1 MQPGVAGGFD
11 AVGQQR
17 IVGVIEVTTVETAP
31 CQRVRRIAVQP
42 LDDAAG
48 KRLGL
53 GLRPRQSRVELDD
66 ACPLVEE
73 DLPVLGR
80 PAVTAGPKQRH
91 NLGLVTGQEIDHGSW
106 RRHRRRQN
114 QVFAV
119 DTELDAGSPRR
130 LQSVSRAHI
139 RPLQRVTV
147 FSTDGAE
154 GGEGVKGGDLTA
166 TTRHAVRPSA
176 SPC

>member
-31 CQRVRRIAVQP
+31 CQRLRRIAVQP
-42 LDDAAG
+42 LDDATG
-48 KRLGL
+48 KRMGL

-80 PAVTAGPKQRH
+80 PAVT
-91 NLGLVTGQEIDHGSW
+91 TGRS
-106 RRHRRRQN
+106 
-114 QVFAV
+114 
-119 DTELDAGSPRR
+119 S
-130 LQSVSRAHI
+130 
-139 RPLQRVTV
+139 
-147 FSTDGAE
+147 
-154 GGEGVKGGDLTA
+154 A
-166 TTRHAVRPSA
+166 TTSA
-176 SPC
+176 L